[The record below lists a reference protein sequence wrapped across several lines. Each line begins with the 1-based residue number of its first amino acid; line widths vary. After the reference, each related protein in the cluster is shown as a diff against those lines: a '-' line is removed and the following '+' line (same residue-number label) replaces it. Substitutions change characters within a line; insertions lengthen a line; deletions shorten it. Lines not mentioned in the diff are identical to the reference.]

1 MSHQLS
7 EAEKAKIR
15 QEVLAEYGISEKA
28 KPKKLSDLFKIGGK
42 PKESYQ
48 QYRDR
53 IAQLRRDGKLRLK
66 DLIRIA

>member
-1 MSHQLS
+1 MSHQFS
-7 EAEKAKIR
+7 EAEK
-15 QEVLAEYGISEKA
+15 E
-28 KPKKLSDLFKIGGK
+28 KPKKFSDLFKVGGK

-53 IAQLRRDGKLRLK
+53 IAQLRRDGKLRFK